1 MDTLIALG
9 LFNAATGFKR
19 TGCIHY
25 LPILLIFYV
34 HLFINIY
41 LFTYLCN
48 FICSSQ
54 NYKRDLANERAD
66 RAKTEREVIELIKDM
81 KKKWKAE
88 AAKKSE
94 EYDVKLN
101 VSGRDVPHFISGKFS
116 CILVIQRCLDLK
128 LYFVFNSLFLAGL

>member
-1 MDTLIALG
+1 MPLLALRELVVSIVY
-9 LFNAATGFKR
+9 LFCSF
-19 TGCIHY
+19 
-25 LPILLIFYV
+25 FYV

-41 LFTYLCN
+41 FFTFN

-88 AAKKSE
+88 AAKKAE

-101 VSGRDVPHFISGKFS
+101 VSGRVMSHFISGKFS
-116 CILVIQRCLDLK
+116 CILVIQR
-128 LYFVFNSLFLAGL
+128 